1 MTDDLERY
9 ILDHIDRE
17 PDNLQR
23 LDRDTHL
30 RLLYPRMCSGHLQGR
45 LLKMLVTMIAPRRVL
60 ELGTYSA
67 HRVHLH
73 IGDALE
79 ILEQFDQPF
88 DLIYIDANK
97 RDYVAYYEHVLPRL
111 RPGGFIIADNTLWD
125 GKVTD
130 PVEHH
135 DAQTRGICA
144 FNDLVADDPRVQR
157 VILPLRDGLTI
168 IRKLDNQQ

>member
-67 HRVHLH
+67 YAARYPLFYRRK
-73 IGDALE
+73 L
-79 ILEQFDQPF
+79 L
-88 DLIYIDANK
+88 
-97 RDYVAYYEHVLPRL
+97 
-111 RPGGFIIADNTLWD
+111 
-125 GKVTD
+125 
-130 PVEHH
+130 
-135 DAQTRGICA
+135 
-144 FNDLVADDPRVQR
+144 
-157 VILPLRDGLTI
+157 LPLLPAWRFLSALGNGRLKKELSLFR
-168 IRKLDNQQ
+168 RKK